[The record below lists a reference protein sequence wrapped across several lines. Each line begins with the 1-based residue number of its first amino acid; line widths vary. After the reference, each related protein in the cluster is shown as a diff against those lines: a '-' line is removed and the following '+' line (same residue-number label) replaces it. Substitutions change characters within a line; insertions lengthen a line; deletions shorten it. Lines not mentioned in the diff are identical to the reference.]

1 MKLRLLTMGGA
12 AFIGLSHPTTGAS
25 PEIGPASAPPAVA
38 KSDDNQPPGIA
49 PAGSDGTTTTDDS
62 GTKDPPPEQNTES
75 GPQGNAED
83 GTEIEP
89 KAPADSEQGPTVQV
103 ENLQTA
109 SGPIDPKTVKI
120 LAPFPAKPLGPIPS
134 GWRLDASNNAPT
146 FTRKVELAEKASVVL
161 KIRPQVLIPDSDGD
175 VTFSIQEPGYDPA
188 FGYQQSQTVSHI
200 LTNSIRQLD
209 DDSKALGNAIELLE
223 QLLGSLPRPAV
234 PPTAPLSSNKLT
246 DKR

>member
-1 MKLRLLTMGGA
+1 MKLRLLTLGSA
-12 AFIGLSHPTTGAS
+12 AIIGLSHPTIGAS
-25 PEIGPASAPPAVA
+25 SENGPPSEPPAVA
-38 KSDDNQPPGIA
+38 KSDANQAQDIPPA
-49 PAGSDGTTTTDDS
+49 VSDGTTATDDS
-62 GTKDPPPEQNTES
+62 GTKVPPPEQATEPK
-75 GPQGNAED
+75 PQENAED
-83 GTEIEP
+83 GKEIEP
-89 KAPADSEQGPTVQV
+89 KTPEDAKQGPTVQV

-120 LAPFPAKPLGPIPS
+120 LAPFPAKPLGTIPS

-146 FTRKVELAEKASVVL
+146 FTRKVELAKKGSVVL
-161 KIRPQVLIPDSDGD
+161 KIRPQVLIPDGD
-175 VTFSIQEPGYDPA
+175 ATFSIQEPGFDPA

-209 DDSKALGNAIELLE
+209 DDSKALGNTIELLE

>member
-1 MKLRLLTMGGA
+1 MKLRLLMLGA
-12 AFIGLSHPTTGAS
+12 AFFGLCHATIAAS
-25 PEIGPASAPPAVA
+25 PENGKTDVQPSDAQSDSHQAPDVA
-38 KSDDNQPPGIA
+38 
-49 PAGSDGTTTTDDS
+49 TTDVNRVEA
-62 GTKDPPPEQNTES
+62 KVPPPEQNTES
-75 GPQGNAED
+75 GTHEKAKDGVEFEPESPAES
-83 GTEIEP
+83 
-89 KAPADSEQGPTVQV
+89 KQGPTVQV

-161 KIRPQVLIPDSDGD
+161 KIRPQVLVPDADGD
-175 VTFSIQEPGYDPA
+175 ATFSIQEPGYDPA

-209 DDSKALGNAIELLE
+209 DESKALGNAIELLE

-234 PPTAPLSSNKLT
+234 PPTAPLSNNKLT